1 MESLIR
7 EQYNDVIVCIE
18 VVDGVE
24 NYTEQTIKDIASYYE
39 MLKAGKVQQINW
51 DVEINADLIPFIR
64 SATVI
69 F

>member
-39 MLKAGKVQQINW
+39 WLKAGKVQQINW